1 MTGFYERKILP
12 LLIDSACSQPPMTN
26 LRSRYVSQ
34 AAGKVLEIGIGSGL
48 NLSHYGCAVESITGV
63 DPAEALT
70 QKARQ
75 RADRIRAG
83 VAVIGVSGESIPVR
97 SETFDT
103 VVCTWTLCSIP
114 DPQAAIAEMYRAL
127 KPDGKLIFVEHGQSP
142 EPKISKWQQRIEPY
156 WKVVAGGCHLTRRI
170 DDLVT
175 AGGFEIKS
183 FESGYQK
190 GPKIA
195 AFMMHGI
202 ATR

>member
-75 RADRIRAG
+75 RADRIRAD
-83 VAVIGVSGESIPVR
+83 VTVIGVSGESIPVR

-175 AGGFEIKS
+175 TGGFEIKS

>member
-1 MTGFYERKILP
+1 MTK
-12 LLIDSACSQPPMTN
+12 

-34 AAGKVLEIGIGSGL
+34 AAGRVLEVGIGSGL

-70 QKARQ
+70 RKAKE
-75 RADRIRAG
+75 RADRIRAE

-97 SETFDT
+97 SESFDT
-103 VVCTWTLCSIP
+103 VLCTWTLCSIP

-142 EPKISKWQQRIEPY
+142 EPKISKWQHRIEPY

-175 AGGFEIKS
+175 AGGFAIKS
-183 FESGYQK
+183 FESGYQT

>member
-1 MTGFYERKILP
+1 MTSFYERKILP
-12 LLIDSACSQPPMTN
+12 LLIDSACSQPPMTK

-34 AAGKVLEIGIGSGL
+34 AAGRVLEVGIGSGL

-70 QKARQ
+70 RKAKE
-75 RADRIRAG
+75 RADRIRAE

-97 SETFDT
+97 SESFDT

-142 EPKISKWQQRIEPY
+142 EPKISKWQHRIEPY

>member
-1 MTGFYERKILP
+1 MTSFYERKILP
-12 LLIDSACSQPPMTN
+12 LLIDSACSQPPMTK

-34 AAGKVLEIGIGSGL
+34 AAGRVLEVGIGSGL

-70 QKARQ
+70 RKAKE
-75 RADRIRAG
+75 RADRIRAE

-97 SETFDT
+97 SESFDT

-142 EPKISKWQQRIEPY
+142 EPKISKWQHRIEPY

-175 AGGFEIKS
+175 AGGFAIKS
-183 FESGYQK
+183 FESGYQT

>member
-75 RADRIRAG
+75 RADRIRAD